1 MEQLTCTSC
10 RNPSQYGILYNK
22 GSYFHCHN
30 CVPQKISSVC
40 NKCNQKITTLY
51 VYESNGNYNTVTVPC
66 ACSIQK

>member
-1 MEQLTCTSC
+1 MEQLHVHRAVIQANTESF
-10 RNPSQYGILYNK
+10 INK

-40 NKCNQKITTLY
+40 NKCNQKIATLY